1 MISCDIYHGGSV
13 MPNDF
18 QCKFGWNYYRTI
30 VDTFKE
36 ESTGKNLLPKL
47 KESLNLIALSIIY
60 NVNNVK
66 NGKGN

>member
-1 MISCDIYHGGSV
+1 M
-13 MPNDF
+13 
-18 QCKFGWNYYRTI
+18 
-30 VDTFKE
+30 DTFKE